1 MYAIRSYYGFGT
13 TQAPADLKK
22 RCLDLGTHGLPGNS
36 DGPIGEGLTIMVDN
50 DNPAGLPPASN
61 EPIPLMQRVLD
72 NPFLLLFLGVAVPAV
87 FYIIW
92 GIIEITQIPIAE

>member
-1 MYAIRSYYGFGT
+1 MI
-13 TQAPADLKK
+13 
-22 RCLDLGTHGLPGNS
+22 
-36 DGPIGEGLTIMVDN
+36 DN
-50 DNPAGLPPASN
+50 DNPAAPTPADD

-92 GIIEITQIPIAE
+92 GIIEITQIPIAD